1 MQKIKVI
8 LFDLDNTLID
18 FIQMKK
24 ESCKAAVQA
33 MISAGLKMDQ
43 KQAYLKLMKTYFKVG
58 LESDEAFTQF
68 LKEIDQ
74 FNHKI
79 LAAAINKYLETK
91 NSYIK
96 TYPNV
101 KSVLKNLQEKGVVL
115 SIVTDAPKTKAYQR
129 LLLMDIEQ
137 YFRFVIGFE
146 DTNLKKSTGLPLKL
160 GVEMLKK
167 EIPDLKNSE
176 ILMVGDSIERDLTPA
191 RNLGLRTALSKYGQT
206 DEEEG
211 TIDHELHTFED
222 LMEII

>member
-1 MQKIKVI
+1 MQKIKAI
-8 LFDLDNTLID
+8 IFDLDNTLID

-33 MISAGLKMDQ
+33 MISAGLKMDK
-43 KQAYLKLMKTYFKVG
+43 KQAYSKLMKTYFRVG

-91 NSYIK
+91 NIYIK

-129 LLLMDIEQ
+129 LLLM
-137 YFRFVIGFE
+137 
-146 DTNLKKSTGLPLKL
+146 LLKL
-160 GVEMLKK
+160 
-167 EIPDLKNSE
+167 
-176 ILMVGDSIERDLTPA
+176 
-191 RNLGLRTALSKYGQT
+191 
-206 DEEEG
+206 
-211 TIDHELHTFED
+211 
-222 LMEII
+222 